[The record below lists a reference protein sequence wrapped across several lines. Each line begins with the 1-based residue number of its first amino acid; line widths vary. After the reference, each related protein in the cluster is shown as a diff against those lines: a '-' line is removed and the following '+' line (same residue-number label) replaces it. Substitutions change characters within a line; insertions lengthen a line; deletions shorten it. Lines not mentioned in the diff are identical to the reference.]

1 MNYMISIT
9 SFYHC
14 LKAVLQADV
23 LRIVHEDQPAVSRH
37 GVSSYAD
44 PGGGTRMAPK
54 TSSDWALLVY
64 NANSFIVND
73 SSKLLFCCPVC

>member
-1 MNYMISIT
+1 MNENMIAIT
-9 SFYHC
+9 SFYHS

-44 PGGGTRMAPK
+44 PGGGHACHG
-54 TSSDWALLVY
+54 S
-64 NANSFIVND
+64 
-73 SSKLLFCCPVC
+73 